1 MRVLVAVALMCL
13 VASPAFAGK
22 KFYKWQDENGVWH
35 YTEKQPKDQAAAP
48 VNVSAKAPDTGGATA
63 DADASGKKAEVPA
76 GMADDPAAQRIVAGR
91 QAACERAQQAVK
103 VYEEN
108 AEVTLDL
115 DKDGKD
121 EVLTTQQH
129 LEQLAKAREQAA
141 SYCN

>member
-1 MRVLVAVALMCL
+1 MRVLFAVALMCL

-48 VNVSAKAPDTGGATA
+48 VNVSAKAPDVGDTA
-63 DADASGKKAEVPA
+63 ADASGKKADVPA

-115 DKDGKD
+115 DKDGKA

-129 LEQLAKAREQAA
+129 LEQLAKAREQAS